1 MRRAQR
7 VAQEGKEDHMPDSE
21 TLRTCARCREDK
33 PLTAYGTYKPAADGL
48 RKTCK
53 ACMSVAQRRTGARVP
68 RTRTGE
74 GLPYMP
80 PPFAPQPPIPAPN
93 AQPERDPFAGAPAV
107 GPYQV
112 NVSRPGPLP
121 TANRYPACSRACAAL
136 VVGRV
141 KPPTYRE
148 VHHDARGSGYRAVLR
163 PALTRVTACERSGA
177 CAACGNAV
185 VPREA
190 RRPPSTLD
198 MFD

>member
-1 MRRAQR
+1 
-7 VAQEGKEDHMPDSE
+7 MPDSE

-74 GLPYMP
+74 GLPYAP
-80 PPFAPQPPIPAPN
+80 SPFASPRPIPAPN
-93 AQPERDPFAGAPAV
+93 AQPERDPFAGAPAN

-112 NVSRPGPLP
+112 NVSRPGTLP
-121 TANRYPACSRACAAL
+121 VASRYPACSRACAAL

-141 KPPTYRE
+141 KPPTYGE
-148 VHHDARGSGYRAVLR
+148 VRHDARGSGYRAILR
-163 PALTRVTACERSGA
+163 PARTVVGPCERSGA
-177 CAACGNAV
+177 CAACGAPV
-185 VPREA
+185 LPRGV
-190 RRPPSTLD
+190 RGPSSMLD